1 MVRSLSARYPEKV
14 RMMLKKSIATLTATM
29 ALLFVCVPV
38 AAADDPN
45 QTQYGN
51 PATSLPNETK
61 TPDQGAIKTTPAVAQ
76 GAAPAQGAVK
86 TAPTVAQGAAPAQ
99 GAVKTAPTVAQ
110 GAVPVQGTLP
120 FTGLDIG
127 IALAVGFAV
136 VAGGLGLRRLGR
148 VES

>member
-1 MVRSLSARYPEKV
+1 MSLSAKYLEKV
-14 RMMLKKSIATLTATM
+14 RMMLKKSIATLTASM
-29 ALLFVCVPV
+29 ALLFVGVPV

-51 PATSLPNETK
+51 AATSLPSEPK
-61 TPDQGAIKTTPAVAQ
+61 TLG
-76 GAAPAQGAVK
+76 QGAVN
-86 TAPTVAQGAAPAQ
+86 TAPA
-99 GAVKTAPTVAQ
+99 VAQ

-127 IALAVGFAV
+127 IALAIGVAA

>member
-1 MVRSLSARYPEKV
+1 MVRGLSAKYPEKV
-14 RMMLKKSIATLTATM
+14 RMMLKKSIATLTASM

-86 TAPTVAQGAAPAQ
+86 TAPA
-99 GAVKTAPTVAQ
+99 VAQ

>member
-61 TPDQGAIKTTPAVAQ
+61 TP
-76 GAAPAQGAVK
+76 AQGAVK

-110 GAVPVQGTLP
+110 AAVPAQGTLP

-127 IALAVGFAV
+127 IALGIGLAA

>member
-14 RMMLKKSIATLTATM
+14 RMMLKKSIATLTASM

-76 GAAPAQGAVK
+76 GAAPAQGAVN
-86 TAPTVAQGAAPAQ
+86 TAPA
-99 GAVKTAPTVAQ
+99 VAQ

>member
-86 TAPTVAQGAAPAQ
+86 TAPA
-99 GAVKTAPTVAQ
+99 VAQ

>member
-1 MVRSLSARYPEKV
+1 MAGSLDMVRGLSAKYPEKV
-14 RMMLKKSIATLTATM
+14 RMMLKKSIATLTASM

-76 GAAPAQGAVK
+76 GAAPAQGAVN
-86 TAPTVAQGAAPAQ
+86 TAPA
-99 GAVKTAPTVAQ
+99 VAQ

>member
-76 GAAPAQGAVK
+76 GAAPAQGAVN
-86 TAPTVAQGAAPAQ
+86 TAPA
-99 GAVKTAPTVAQ
+99 VAQ

>member
-1 MVRSLSARYPEKV
+1 M
-14 RMMLKKSIATLTATM
+14 RMMLKKSIATLTASM

-76 GAAPAQGAVK
+76 GAAPAQGAVN
-86 TAPTVAQGAAPAQ
+86 TAPA
-99 GAVKTAPTVAQ
+99 VAQ

>member
-1 MVRSLSARYPEKV
+1 MVRGLSAKYPEKV
-14 RMMLKKSIATLTATM
+14 RMMLKKSIATLTASM

-76 GAAPAQGAVK
+76 GAAPAQGAVN
-86 TAPTVAQGAAPAQ
+86 TAPA
-99 GAVKTAPTVAQ
+99 VAQ